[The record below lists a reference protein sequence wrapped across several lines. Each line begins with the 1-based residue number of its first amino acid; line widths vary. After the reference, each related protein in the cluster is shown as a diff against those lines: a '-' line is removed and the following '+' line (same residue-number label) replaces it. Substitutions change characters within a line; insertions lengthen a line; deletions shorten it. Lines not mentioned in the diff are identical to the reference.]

1 MKNILTIGSVGAKI
15 AIVLTATVGG
25 VALVGS
31 SVFASLTATANNVAP
46 QSISS
51 GSLALTLASDSPSAG
66 FTTSISSMIPGDT
79 QYRFVTYTQAAAN
92 GTALTPTLQITDA
105 ASTALT
111 ADSVRGLALTVSNCS
126 VAWSYTAGINPA
138 PTCGGTTTAVLSSTP
153 LVTLKTA
160 TALGAGFNLIPS
172 GVSHLAY
179 AINMPS
185 GVNETN
191 SNGATTVGN
200 SPYAIT
206 AEAASAGTVTY
217 STAITTGLAVG
228 EQITVTGATTS
239 GFNGTFIITAVSAGV
254 SFAVTNAT
262 PGATSTATGNLPT
275 IQSLTSTITWT
286 VSEAQR
292 AGTSTNG

>member
-1 MKNILTIGSVGAKI
+1 VKNILTIGSVGAKI

-31 SVFASLTATANNVAP
+31 SVFASLTATANNVTP

-51 GSLALTLASDSPSAG
+51 GSLALTLASDAGSAG
-66 FTTSISSMIPGDT
+66 FTSSISSMIPGDT
-79 QYRFVTYTQAAAN
+79 QYRFVTYTQAAGNA
-92 GTALTPTLQITDA
+92 TALTPTLQITDA

-111 ADSVRGLALTVSNCS
+111 ADSVRGLALTVQNCS
-126 VAWSYTAGINPA
+126 VAWAYALGVSAA
-138 PTCGGTTTAVLSSTP
+138 PTCGGTTTAVLGP
-153 LVTLKTA
+153 IALANLKTA
-160 TALGAGFNLIPS
+160 NPLTNFNLTAA
-172 GVSHLAY
+172 GVNRLVY
-179 AINMPS
+179 AISMPS

-191 SNGATTVGN
+191 SNGATAVGN

-206 AEAASAGTVTY
+206 AEGASAGTVTY
-217 STAITTGLAVG
+217 STTNTTGLFVG
-228 EQITVTGATTS
+228 EQITVTGATTG
-239 GFNGTFIITAVSAGV
+239 GFNGTFVITAVSAGA

-262 PGATSTATGNLPT
+262 TGSSSTATGNLPT

>member
-31 SVFASLTATANNVAP
+31 SVFASLTATANNAAP

-51 GSLALTLASDSPSAG
+51 GSLALSLGTDAPSAG
-66 FTTSISSMIPGDT
+66 FTSSISGMIPGDT

-111 ADSVRGLALTVSNCS
+111 ADSIRGLALTVSNCS
-126 VAWSYTAGINPA
+126 VAWTYTAGINPA
-138 PTCGGTTTAVLSSTP
+138 PSCTGTLTPVLGSTP

-172 GVSHLAY
+172 GVSHLVY
-179 AINMPS
+179 AISMPS

-206 AEAASAGTVTY
+206 AEAASASTVTY

-228 EQITVTGATTS
+228 EQITVTGASTS

-262 PGATSTATGNLPT
+262 TGTTSTATGNLPT

>member
-1 MKNILTIGSVGAKI
+1 VKNILTIGSVGAKI

-31 SVFASLTATANNVAP
+31 SVFASLTATANNVTP

-51 GSLALTLASDSPSAG
+51 GSLALTLASDAGSAG
-66 FTTSISSMIPGDT
+66 FTSSISSMIPGDT
-79 QYRFVTYTQAAAN
+79 QYRFVTYTQAAGNA
-92 GTALTPTLQITDA
+92 TALTPTLQITDA

-111 ADSVRGLALTVSNCS
+111 ADSIRGLALTVSSCS
-126 VAWSYTAGINPA
+126 GTWVPVLNGA
-138 PTCGGTTTAVLSSTP
+138 PTCTGGSITSVLPSTALAN
-153 LVTLKTA
+153 LKTA
-160 TALGAGFNLIPS
+160 NPLTNFNLTAA
-172 GVSHLAY
+172 GVNRLVY
-179 AINMPS
+179 AISMPS

-191 SNGATTVGN
+191 SNGATAVGN

-206 AEAASAGTVTY
+206 AEGASAGTVTY
-217 STAITTGLAVG
+217 STTNTTGLFVG
-228 EQITVTGATTS
+228 EQITVTGATTG
-239 GFNGTFIITAVSAGV
+239 GFNGTFVITAVSAGA

-262 PGATSTATGNLPT
+262 TGSSSTATGNLPT